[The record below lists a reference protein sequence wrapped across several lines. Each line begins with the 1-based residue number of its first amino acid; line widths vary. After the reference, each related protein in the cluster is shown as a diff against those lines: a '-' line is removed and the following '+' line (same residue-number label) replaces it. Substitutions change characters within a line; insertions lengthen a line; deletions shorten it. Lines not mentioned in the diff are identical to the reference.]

1 MKWIWQRLPMS
12 PRLRAR
18 LKLWLTPLLLWLNFT
33 RKPDASIEAPSSGN
47 MTLTLE
53 PTTPGRR
60 DWIVLGIIGWSFRI
74 QRPQH
79 LCRALAAQGDRVFY
93 IDPVFVND
101 ARPGAHM
108 EALDGSHNLF
118 RVQLH
123 LVGAP
128 LIYFESPTRTQLAQ
142 LKTGM
147 NEFLFQAGVDAS
159 MALVEHAYWTELALV
174 MPNTLVI
181 YDCMDHHEGFGDVPE
196 SLLQLERQLIN
207 EADKVIATSD
217 WLASLIHKYGRTAQ
231 VVRNAC
237 DFNHFSSEREK
248 EEKSDKMVVGY
259 FGAIA
264 DWFDVPLMDRLANDF
279 PDINFV
285 LIGHDTVQA
294 RRKLR
299 QHAHIEWRGELPY
312 TELPRHLTE
321 FDVCLLP
328 FLKIPLTMA
337 TNPVKVY
344 EYLAMGKHVV
354 CVDLPE
360 TSQFCDL
367 VWTADTHEAFSSAVR
382 QALSAP
388 PTTEQVARRQLFAE
402 QQTWLDRAKSLK
414 ETTYSQTLPVISIVI
429 LTFNRW
435 DLTAQCITSIFDHND
450 YPGEFEV
457 IVSDNGST
465 DETLNQLALW
475 TAKDAR
481 IKCVSNGANLGFSA
495 GNNRGVAAARGEFLV
510 ILNNDTV
517 VTRGWLLTMIRHF
530 RRNPRLGLLGPVT
543 NNIGNEARIE
553 GINYTALEDM
563 PKAAKIYTLA
573 HMAEV
578 YPLRTAAFFCV
589 MLPRSVWHGVGP
601 LDENYGRGFFEDD
614 DYCRRVEQAGWEVR
628 CAEDVFVHHHLSA
641 TFNQVL
647 PEEKRVL
654 FEKNKQYY
662 ESKWGQWVP
671 HSYREA
677 QNK

>member
-1 MKWIWQRLPMS
+1 MKWIWLRLPMS
-12 PRLRAR
+12 PTLRAR
-18 LKLWLTPLLLWLNFT
+18 LKHWLNPLLSRLDPP
-33 RKPDASIEAPSSGN
+33 REPDASLPSAT
-47 MTLTLE
+47 MTLTLK
-53 PTTPGRR
+53 PTRLGGR
-60 DWIVLGIIGWSFRI
+60 DWIVLGIIGWSFRV

-79 LCRALAAQGDRVFY
+79 LCRALAAEGDRVFY
-93 IDPVFVND
+93 IDPAFVNN

-108 EALDGSHNLF
+108 ESLDGSHNLF
-118 RVQLH
+118 RVQLN
-123 LVGAP
+123 LAGAP
-128 LIYFESPTRTQLAQ
+128 QIYFESPTQTHLAQ
-142 LKTGM
+142 LKAGLSD
-147 NEFLFQAGVDAS
+147 FLNHAGVDAS
-159 MALVEHAYWTELALV
+159 VAVVEHAYWTALALA

-196 SLLQLERQLIN
+196 SLLQLERQLIK
-207 EADKVIATSD
+207 EADNVVATSD

-237 DFNHFSSEREK
+237 DFVHFSGKCGKEK
-248 EEKSDKMVVGY
+248 KSDKLVVGY

-294 RRKLR
+294 RSQLRK
-299 QHAHIEWRGELPY
+299 HAHIKWLGEMPY
-312 TELPRHLTE
+312 EELPRYLNQ

-354 CVDLPE
+354 CVNLPE
-360 TSQFCDL
+360 VSQFGDL
-367 VWTADTHEAFSSAVR
+367 VWVADTHERFSNAVR
-382 QALSAP
+382 QALTTP
-388 PTTEQVARRQLFAE
+388 PTPEQEASRQLFAK
-402 QQTWLDRAKSLK
+402 QQTWRDRAKALK
-414 ETTYSQTLPVISIVI
+414 EKIYFQKLPVISIVI
-429 LTFNRW
+429 LAFNRW
-435 DLTAQCITSIFDHND
+435 DLTAQCLASIFDHND

-465 DETLNQLALW
+465 DETPVQLALW
-475 TAKDAR
+475 ATKDDR
-481 IKCVSNGANLGFSA
+481 LKWVSNGANLGFSA

-530 RRNPRLGLLGPVT
+530 QRNPRLGLLGPVT

-553 GINYTALEDM
+553 GINYSTLEDM

-589 MLPRSVWHGVGP
+589 MIPHSVWHSVGP

-647 PEEKRVL
+647 PDEKRVL

-662 ESKWGQWVP
+662 ESKWGKWVP
-671 HSYREA
+671 HSYR
-677 QNK
+677 